1 MLFTGIIEDLGKVKA
16 LKSGANSMKLTL
28 ESSKIVEDI
37 HLGDSIAVN
46 GVCLTV
52 IAYTNNH
59 FTVEIMPET
68 VKSTNIR
75 SLQIGHVVNL
85 ERAMAANGRFGG
97 HFVSGHVDGTGV
109 ILRKRK
115 LENAVYVDIGIDREL
130 SKYCM
135 LKGSVAIDGI
145 SLTIFEVQPTQIT
158 VSLIPHTFSETILGI
173 KREQDIVNIENDLLG
188 KYVIQQLDQKQEKSM
203 NSTITMDFLRQNG
216 F

>member
-1 MLFTGIIEDLGKVKA
+1 MFTGIIEDLGKVKA
-16 LKSGANSMKLTL
+16 VKSGANSMQLTL

-52 IAYTNNH
+52 TAFSNNH

-158 VSLIPHTFSETILGI
+158 VSLIPLTFSETILGI

-188 KYVIQQLDQKQEKSM
+188 KYVIKQLNQKQEKST

>member
-1 MLFTGIIEDLGKVKA
+1 MFTGIVEDLGKVKSM
-16 LKSGANSMKLTL
+16 KSGPNSMQLTL
-28 ESSKIVEDI
+28 ESKKIVEDI

-52 IAYTNNH
+52 ISFSTNL
-59 FTVEIMPET
+59 FTVDVMPET
-68 VKSTNIR
+68 VKSTSIR

-85 ERAMAANGRFGG
+85 ERAMPANGRFGG

-115 LENAVYVDIGIDREL
+115 VENAVYVDIGISEEL

-145 SLTIFEVQPTQIT
+145 SLTIFDVQPKQLT
-158 VSLIPHTFSETILGI
+158 VSLIPLTFSETILGI
-173 KREQDIVNIENDLLG
+173 KKEQDIVNIENDLLG
-188 KYVIQQLDQKQEKSM
+188 KYVINHLEQKKV
-203 NSTITMDFLRQNG
+203 NSSISMDFLRQNG